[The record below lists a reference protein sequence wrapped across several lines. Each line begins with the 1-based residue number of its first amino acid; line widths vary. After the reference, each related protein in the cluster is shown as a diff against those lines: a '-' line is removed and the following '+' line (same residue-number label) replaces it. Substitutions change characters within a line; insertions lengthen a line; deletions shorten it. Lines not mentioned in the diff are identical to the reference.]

1 MASLKISSSHSSSVH
16 STESRDSVTGTLS
29 PVTPVTPQ
37 LASKTHKTV
46 PSIGRRKSSQSGNLS
61 GSTSRD
67 ETSSPVSSRIKEIR
81 QLDASPIRKTSSSQS
96 FKKLDTPMKRTQSAQ
111 NISRSNTVA
120 VQPSTPSVN
129 RFMLG
134 KRASS
139 SQNVSSK
146 GRQRLSAPVNAMA
159 YNAELLASFE
169 KEKKLLERRISE
181 LIQTG
186 ELRKTEHEK
195 LKFELR
201 NYKDRVPPENV
212 FEELELLRRENV
224 LLRERLVEANISLE
238 HFTDSEKLL
247 ILQKQNNRLQEV
259 VNSKSGYAGG
269 YESNIRFH
277 SASDADSNSKDFE
290 SVGDPS
296 CMNAELRSC
305 LSLDANWDKQSNK
318 SSEGGMSEVSV
329 ACLQDRILQ
338 MEETHYST
346 NEELQATLQEL
357 TDLQDSVNELTSE
370 NEGLADEKYVL
381 LESLCAQTEKLQNA
395 RLQIEQLKELLLR
408 DSETGQRSEFECQLA
423 ALVRSAQEEKEE
435 LLLKQDE
442 LSNVMRTLED
452 ENHELHEA
460 VVALKEKCQLDD
472 GKLETL
478 VAGKQMLEGQLA
490 TLKEQS
496 ITDQLDIQHLKALL
510 ENEKQKVAEL
520 EQERSVMSKS
530 DLEALLDST
539 RQEKDRLEER
549 LTNEE
554 QELSLKQ
561 NEIAKLKEVLEK
573 SKTELKALE
582 DSRHLQLVEMESQL
596 KNAECEKAEAQTELE
611 ELREHNDELQMT
623 CDQFHEDKKNYT
635 MTVARAE
642 SELRMARSKIARL
655 ETDLREKTD
664 QFNEERDSWRQFQQ
678 DLQTAVV
685 IANDLKTET
694 QEGMEKILADK
705 EMLRDQNAVLRRE
718 VEAAQIEAERLKT
731 EMQQKA
737 VDASTPVVSS
747 LDIRGKVL
755 STVDRE
761 LAVRRQD
768 RLLSGGDPKASSL
781 SVKHLISS
789 IEEQVKNEAVSVP
802 VSPSVSNPI
811 MLRRDSTDGSKSL
824 SNTKPTDLSP
834 RITTQRQLS
843 SPSTES
849 SLKSIIR
856 RPNIDT
862 KETRVGSHRHTIS
875 NIIMD
880 SVTVTDDD
888 KQAVAESRAPSTKAG
903 ENTND
908 GARKPVTEGA
918 RKPLTGILTNK
929 AVVRRKTTSGIGL
942 VLINTACSIT
952 DMLLG

>member
-1 MASLKISSSHSSSVH
+1 MASLKMSSSHSSSVH
-16 STESRDSVTGTLS
+16 STESRNSEPVTGIS
-29 PVTPVTPQ
+29 SPVTPQ

-46 PSIGRRKSSQSGNLS
+46 PSIGRRKSSQSGS
-61 GSTSRD
+61 ASRD
-67 ETSSPVSSRIKEIR
+67 ETSSPALGRVKEAR
-81 QLDASPIRKTSSSQS
+81 NLDASPIRKASSIQII
-96 FKKLDTPMKRTQSAQ
+96 KKSDTPMKRTQSAQ
-111 NISRSNTVA
+111 NISRSNLVA
-120 VQPSTPSVN
+120 VQQPSTPNVN
-129 RFMLG
+129 RLMLG

-146 GRQRLSAPVNAMA
+146 GRQRLSAPVSAMA

-186 ELRKTEHEK
+186 ELRKTENEK

-201 NYKDRVPPENV
+201 NYKERVPPENV
-212 FEELELLRRENV
+212 FEELELLRRENG
-224 LLRERLVEANISLE
+224 LLRERLLEANISLE

-247 ILQKQNNRLQEV
+247 ILEKQNNRLQEV
-259 VNSKSGYAGG
+259 VYSKNGAAGG
-269 YESNIRFH
+269 YDSNIRLH

-296 CMNAELRSC
+296 WMNAELRSC

-357 TDLQDSVNELTSE
+357 TDLQDSVNELTSA
-370 NEGLADEKYVL
+370 NELLADEKYVL
-381 LESLCAQTEKLQNA
+381 LETLCSQTEKLENA
-395 RLQIEQLKELLLR
+395 RLQIEQLKSLLLR
-408 DSETGQRSEFECQLA
+408 DSESGQRSEFECQLA
-423 ALVRSAQEEKEE
+423 ALVKSAQEEKEE
-435 LLLKQDE
+435 LLLKQIE
-442 LSNVMRTLED
+442 LSYVVQTLED

-460 VVALKEKCQLDD
+460 VAALKDKCQLDD
-472 GKLETL
+472 GKLEGLT
-478 VAGKQMLEGQLA
+478 ADKKTLEGQLG

-496 ITDQLDIQHLKALL
+496 IKDQLDIQHLKALL

-520 EQERSVMSKS
+520 EQERSVTSKS

-539 RQEKDRLEER
+539 RQEKDRLEDR

-554 QELSLKQ
+554 QELSVKQ
-561 NEIAKLKEVLEK
+561 NEIAKLKEVLEMT
-573 SKTELKALE
+573 KTEMKALDE
-582 DSRHLQLVEMESQL
+582 SQQLQLIQLESQL
-596 KNAECEKAEAQTELE
+596 KNAEYEKVEVQTELE
-611 ELREHNDELQMT
+611 AVREHNDQLQMN
-623 CDQFHEDKKNYT
+623 CDQFFEEKKNYT

-664 QFNEERDSWRQFQQ
+664 QFNEERESWRQFQQ

-705 EMLRDQNAVLRRE
+705 EMLRDQNAVLRQE
-718 VEAAQIEAERLKT
+718 VEAALIEVERLKT

-761 LAVRRQD
+761 LAVRRHD
-768 RLLSGGDPKASSL
+768 RLLSSGDAKAPSM
-781 SVKHLISS
+781 SVKHRISS
-789 IEEQVKNEAVSVP
+789 IEEQVKNNEALPVP
-802 VSPSVSNPI
+802 LSPSVTNPI
-811 MLRRDSTDGSKSL
+811 VLRRDSTDGSKSL
-824 SNTKPTDLSP
+824 SNAKSTDLSP

-856 RPNIDT
+856 RPNIDM

-875 NIIMD
+875 NIIMEG
-880 SVTVTDDD
+880 VTTVTDDD
-888 KQAVAESRAPSTKAG
+888 KQAVAESRAPSTHVG
-903 ENTND
+903 ENMTD
-908 GARKPVTEGA
+908 GTRKPVTEGT

-929 AVVRRKTTSGIGL
+929 GVVRRKTTSGIGL
-942 VLINTACSIT
+942 VSLWHIVLETS
-952 DMLLG
+952 